1 LSIPTPYG
9 SRPISH
15 RDPSIITIG
24 RLTSGFQMTSF
35 HKAITFIIKERKK
48 MIEVETTANIS
59 TYEMISPGLQ
69 PSSSQYK

>member
-1 LSIPTPYG
+1 
-9 SRPISH
+9 
-15 RDPSIITIG
+15 
-24 RLTSGFQMTSF
+24 MTSF

-59 TYEMISPGLQ
+59 IYEMLSPRLQ